1 MTFLLNSPKR
11 ALFTAFLMI
20 LIAVS
25 ACSPQSEVTE
35 EDVIGVRKVMEDRA
49 KAIAAKNIT
58 AYAAVFFD
66 GYNERSVTKVQLVDD
81 MAQKFEK
88 YATLKL
94 TYQRSPVEVKF
105 NTARVVSRIS
115 YDVAGFE
122 KPVYDQEILTFRRI
136 NDRWV
141 IAGGVNPNLF

>member
-1 MTFLLNSPKR
+1 MNFLLNSPKR
-11 ALFTAFLMI
+11 ALFTAFMLILMV
-20 LIAVS
+20 VS
-25 ACSPQSEVTE
+25 GCSPQSEVTE
-35 EDVIGVRKVMEDRA
+35 EDVVGVRKVMEDRA

-66 GYNERSVTKVQLVDD
+66 EYNERSVTKAQLVDD

-88 YATLKL
+88 HATIKL

-115 YDVAGFE
+115 YEVAGFE
-122 KPVYDQEILTFRRI
+122 KPIYDQETLTFRRI